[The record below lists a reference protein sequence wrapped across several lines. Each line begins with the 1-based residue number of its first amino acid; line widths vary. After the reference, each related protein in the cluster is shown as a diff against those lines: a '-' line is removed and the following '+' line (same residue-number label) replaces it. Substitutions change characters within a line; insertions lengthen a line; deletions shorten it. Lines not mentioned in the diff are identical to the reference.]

1 MVKMIICPICEK
13 GNLVKKQ
20 IDETMFGVPLG
31 KFPAEVCSKCGES
44 FTDAGTTRKIEETAK
59 KKGLWGLGVK
69 TKITK
74 AGNSL
79 AVRIPKKIAD
89 FLKFK
94 EGEEAYIHPESG
106 KLVVEGKI

>member
-1 MVKMIICPICEK
+1 MVKCPICDK
-13 GNLVKKQ
+13 GNLKNAVTEEK
-20 IDETMFGVPLG
+20 MFGVSLG
-31 KFPAEVCSKCGES
+31 KFPAEVCSNCKES
-44 FTDAGTTRKIEETAK
+44 FTDEETTRKIENIAK

-74 AGNSL
+74 TGNSL

-89 FLKFK
+89 FLNFK

-106 KLVVEGKI
+106 KLVVEGKV